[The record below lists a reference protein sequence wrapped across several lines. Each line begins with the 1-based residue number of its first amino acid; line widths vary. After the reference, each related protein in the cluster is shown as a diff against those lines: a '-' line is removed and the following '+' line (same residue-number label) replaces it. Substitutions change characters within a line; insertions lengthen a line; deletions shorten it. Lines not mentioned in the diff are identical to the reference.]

1 MKADTLQ
8 ITLAKYARK
17 IAYDNLTIGSSG
29 NLSGRLG
36 EKICIKLSN
45 KEFIKSKS
53 SDFIYLNIKKPKIKP
68 GKQPSCEYNLHIACY
83 KKRPDIQAVF
93 HTHPLFA
100 TTLYSSG
107 VQHKAIT
114 LEFALYIKQ
123 PIPIVD
129 FMPPGSLE
137 LARAVAGAALE
148 NDVIVIKQHGLVTLG
163 RTLHEAYLK
172 ALIIEREQKAA
183 LICRIMRTT
192 PKYLSGR
199 QIDALS
205 KA

>member
-8 ITLAKYARK
+8 ITLAKYARRM
-17 IAYDNLTIGSSG
+17 ACDNLTIGSSG
-29 NLSGRLG
+29 NLSGRAG
-36 EKICIKLSN
+36 GKICIKQSSKAFL
-45 KEFIKSKS
+45 KSKP

-68 GKQPSCEYNLHIACY
+68 GRQPSCEYNLHIGCY
-83 KKRPDIQAVF
+83 EKRPDIKAVF
-93 HTHPLFA
+93 HVHPVFA
-100 TTLYSSG
+100 TTLYSASAKHS
-107 VQHKAIT
+107 VIT

-137 LARAVAGAALE
+137 LARAVAGAALK
-148 NDVIVIKQHGLVTLG
+148 NDVIIIKQHGLVALG

-172 ALIIEREQKAA
+172 ALIVEREQKAA
-183 LICRIMRTT
+183 LICRIMRKA
-192 PKYLSGR
+192 PKYLSRR
-199 QIDALS
+199 QIDSLS